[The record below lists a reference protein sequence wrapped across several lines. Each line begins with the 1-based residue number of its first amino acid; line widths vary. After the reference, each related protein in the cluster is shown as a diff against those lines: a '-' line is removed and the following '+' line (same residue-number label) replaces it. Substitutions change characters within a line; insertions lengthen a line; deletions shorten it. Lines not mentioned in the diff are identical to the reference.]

1 MATTEET
8 RDPSASGIWRS
19 ASGVWLTL
27 GALALLLIGL
37 AIRSDLV
44 FGLVVL
50 AAIFV
55 PLEQLFAVRRHRV
68 FRKRWASDLVHFVF
82 NNLLGTVGV
91 VAAVVLLAGV
101 PYLLMPD
108 VIRAAIAAQ
117 PTIVQFLEALAIVE
131 LCGYWAHRA
140 THTVPFLWRFHKVHH
155 SIEEMD
161 WLAAGRL
168 HPLDQVFT
176 RTCVVA
182 PLFVLG
188 FSRATFGA
196 FLVFTALHAIFIHAN
211 LRFLVRPAPLGD
223 RHARVPPLA
232 PQQRAPGAQYELR
245 GRDAVARR
253 DLRHAISAGTPG
265 CRREGK
271 RAVPGALRHRRRR
284 TRWLSAPTG
293 LAVPPPR
300 AGELTRTTRR
310 PTCRRGAVR
319 SPGGPG
325 RWRSRIRCSRRC
337 CRCCSWRL
345 RCSSPLPGRLRSRAG
360 HRSCPN

>member
-1 MATTEET
+1 MGSPCLHNSLTISCKNEVVATVEQVHEASA
-8 RDPSASGIWRS
+8 RKARPSAGGI
-19 ASGVWLTL
+19 ALML
-27 GALALLLIGL
+27 GALALLLLVGL
-37 AIRSDLV
+37 AVRSNLV

-55 PLEQLFAVRRHRV
+55 PMEQLFAARRHRV

-91 VAAVVLLAGV
+91 VAGVVVVAGI

-211 LRFLVRPAPLGD
+211 VRFSFGPLRWVIGTPEYHHWHHSNEPQARNTNFAGEMPLLDAIFGTQYLPA
-223 RHARVPPLA
+223 R
-232 PQQRAPGAQYELR
+232 
-245 GRDAVARR
+245 RDADGNAVARFPSATASTTTSPTATCANWR
-253 DLRHAISAGTPG
+253 GRSAIP
-265 CRREGK
+265 RR
-271 RAVPGALRHRRRR
+271 
-284 TRWLSAPTG
+284 
-293 LAVPPPR
+293 
-300 AGELTRTTRR
+300 
-310 PTCRRGAVR
+310 
-319 SPGGPG
+319 
-325 RWRSRIRCSRRC
+325 
-337 CRCCSWRL
+337 
-345 RCSSPLPGRLRSRAG
+345 
-360 HRSCPN
+360 